1 MRFLTVSRVS
11 RAGWPSASVIT
22 ASSATQPWS
31 AEDLRVLSN
40 LIVTAMVST
49 AEQIMAAAGRPG
61 AEKQIVE
68 TARTQ
73 LRMVLIGALN
83 WQSRT

>member
-1 MRFLTVSRVS
+1 M
-11 RAGWPSASVIT
+11 
-22 ASSATQPWS
+22 
-31 AEDLRVLSN
+31 LSN

-49 AEQIMAAAGRPG
+49 AEQLLSTGARPERAD
-61 AEKQIVE
+61 AEKEIAE

-83 WQSRT
+83 WESRP